1 VMYRFNECTPEDVL
15 AKAHNCLRAE
25 QQVSEIITY
34 GRPGTPMPAWGIEGG
49 GPKNDQAISDL
60 VAYLQSIQLSPA
72 QAKAQVTKNV
82 LALKARARVAVASAR
97 DSLATARENLAGA
110 KTKKARLAYTI
121 EVAGATRAI
130 ERSVAFQSQIANASR
145 GELLFDVNCARCHT
159 KGWSY
164 NDPAKPNVPEP
175 GPAGGGAF
183 GPSLRGG
190 AVLEQFPG
198 LPADDVST
206 PGFQSQYDWVSD
218 GVEARKGYGVRGIS
232 SGGMAHFGQIL
243 TKQQINAIIKYERNL

>member
-1 VMYRFNECTPEDVL
+1 MN
-15 AKAHNCLRAE
+15 
-25 QQVSEIITY
+25 EIITY

-60 VAYLQSIQLSPA
+60 TAYLQSIQLSPA
-72 QAKAQVTKNV
+72 KAKAQVTKNV
-82 LALKARARVAVASAR
+82 VALKAQAKAAVKTAQ
-97 DSLATARENLAGA
+97 DNLATARENLAGRRRRRRPA
-110 KTKKARLAYTI
+110 SPTRSRSPARP
-121 EVAGATRAI
+121 R
-130 ERSVAFQSQIANASR
+130 RSSGPSRSSARSRTPSQ

-218 GVEARKGYGVRGIS
+218 GVEARKGYGVRGHLERRH
-232 SGGMAHFGQIL
+232 GALRPDPDQAADQRHHQVRAEPLVGA
-243 TKQQINAIIKYERNL
+243 NA